1 MNYTKAGK
9 GWNFNAVPSLA
20 VVLHCITFQD
30 NFWNLFFFCMNT
42 KKNKKM
48 LLVYF
53 NKDSSPCAV
62 PCPCPM
68 FVCGA

>member
-30 NFWNLFFFCMNT
+30 NFWNLFFFC
-42 KKNKKM
+42 
-48 LLVYF
+48 VYEYKEKQENVACLF
-53 NKDSSPCAV
+53 
-62 PCPCPM
+62 
-68 FVCGA
+68 